1 MPKVIINE
9 VDQSRYI
16 APGNEAPVVI
26 LVPGTASFGPVF
38 TKENPKVHTFVGA
51 NDLSAFY
58 NMFGLSA
65 ATYKNGTAVTTIT
78 GDVSFDYV
86 TNLLNK
92 GATVKFYRLNEG
104 EYAKSAKL
112 ADITI
117 DGESVELKLSAKYTG
132 KLGNYLIVDA
142 KRVKDSTTD
151 VILSVYRMSVSNE
164 ANIDTDDKILAN
176 LSKYNRIESYRV
188 SNDINSSFYDNINEF
203 EYISVDTYIISEL
216 VKKLDELFKNE
227 KKTEI
232 IYRLNGGADF
242 KDTDSIIDSLHTAIG
257 DSFENFAD
265 PYLFDFDFVTSG
277 GFVTD
282 DGYDTTG
289 GELTIHA
296 KMIALCEKRGDCE
309 AILDTPYDFSADDV
323 ITYSSKI
330 NTSYATIYAPWCSS
344 VSAATGRTVM
354 MPPSYNFLQAI
365 LYGMSKN
372 AVENQL
378 WYVPAG
384 VNRAAA
390 PFIINPKYEIGSVIL
405 DKFQNNHDYRVN
417 PIMRVRNYGYCIYGN
432 STCQQS
438 VSGTAN
444 SALESLNVRLL
455 ANVIKKSIFAVCCG
469 LAFEYNDSR
478 LWTKFYAQMDVVL
491 TYMKRHFGLYDYKI
505 IMDTTT
511 VTAAAMNERR
521 VPGKIKISPQLA
533 GEFFD
538 IDFEIAPSGVSFSE
552 EDNG

>member
-38 TKENPKVHTFVGA
+38 TAENPQVHTFVGA

-58 NMFGLSA
+58 NMFGLAA
-65 ATYKNGTAVTTIT
+65 ATHKNGSAVTTLT

-117 DGESVELKLSAKYTG
+117 DGENVELKLSAKYTG
-132 KLGNYLIVDA
+132 KLGNYLIVD
-142 KRVKDSTTD
+142 VKPIKESTTD
-151 VILSVYRMSVSNE
+151 VVLSVYRMSISNE
-164 ANIDTDDKILAN
+164 INTDTDEKILAN
-176 LSKYNRIESYRV
+176 LTKYNRIESYRV
-188 SNDINSSFYDNINEF
+188 SNDMNSTFYDNINEF
-203 EYISVDTYIISEL
+203 EYINVDVDIINAL
-216 VKKLDELFKNE
+216 VGKDEA
-227 KKTEI
+227 
-232 IYRLNGGADF
+232 IYRLTGGADF
-242 KDTDSIIDSLHTAIG
+242 KDTDSIVDTLNEAVG
-257 DSFENFAD
+257 NSFSNFAD
-265 PYLFDFDFVTSG
+265 PYLFDFDFVSSG
-277 GFVTD
+277 GFVVD
-282 DGYDTTG
+282 SGYDITG
-289 GELTIHA
+289 GEKVIHA
-296 KMIALCEKRGDCE
+296 KMIALCETRGDCE
-309 AILDTPYDFSADDV
+309 AILDTPYDFTADEV
-323 ITYSSKI
+323 IEYSSKI
-330 NTSYATIYAPWCSS
+330 NTSYAVIYAPWCSS
-344 VSAATGRTVM
+344 VSVATGRTVM

-390 PFIINPKYEIGSVIL
+390 PFVINPKYEIGSVIL
-405 DKFQNNHDYRVN
+405 DKFQNNNNFRVN

-438 VSGTAN
+438 VSGTSN

>member
-38 TKENPKVHTFVGA
+38 TSENPQVHTFVGS

-65 ATYKNGTAVTTIT
+65 ATHKNGSAVTTLT

-112 ADITI
+112 DDITI
-117 DGESVELKLSAKYTG
+117 DGETVELKLSAKYTG
-132 KLGNYLIVDA
+132 KLGNYLIVNA
-142 KRVKDSTTD
+142 KPVKDSTTD
-151 VILSVYRMSVSNE
+151 VVLSVYRMSVSNE
-164 ANIDTDDKILAN
+164 SNKDTDEKILAN

-188 SNDINSSFYDNINEF
+188 SKDINSTFYDNINEF
-203 EYISVDTYIISEL
+203 EYINVDVDIIEAL
-216 VKKLDELFKNE
+216 IGKDEA
-227 KKTEI
+227 
-232 IYRLNGGADF
+232 IYRLTGGADF
-242 KDTDSIIDSLHTAIG
+242 KDTDSVITSLHTAIG
-257 DSFENFAD
+257 ESFANFAD

-282 DGYDTTG
+282 DGYDTVG
-289 GELTIHA
+289 GEPVIHN

-309 AILDTPYDFSADDV
+309 AILDTPYDFSADEV
-323 ITYSSKI
+323 INYSSKI

-390 PFIINPKYEIGSVIL
+390 PFVINPKYEIGSVIL
-405 DKFQNNHDYRVN
+405 DKFQNNNDFRVN

-438 VSGTAN
+438 VSGASN

>member
-65 ATYKNGTAVTTIT
+65 ATYKNGTAVTTLT

-104 EYAKSAKL
+104 EYAKSVKL

-142 KRVKDSTTD
+142 KPVKDSTTD
-151 VILSVYRMSVSNE
+151 VVLSVYRMSVSNE
-164 ANIDTDDKILAN
+164 VNTDSDDKILAN

-188 SNDINSSFYDNINEF
+188 SNDINSPFYDNINEF
-203 EYISVDTYIISEL
+203 DFINVDVDIISAL
-216 VKKLDELFKNE
+216 AGKDEA
-227 KKTEI
+227 
-232 IYRLNGGADF
+232 IYRLKDGTDF
-242 KDTDSIIDSLHTAIG
+242 KDTDSIIDSLHESIG
-257 DSFENFAD
+257 KSFEDFAD

-282 DGYDTTG
+282 EGYDVSG
-289 GELTIHA
+289 GEPVIHA

-309 AILDTPYDFSADDV
+309 AILDTPYDFSADEV
-323 ITYSSKI
+323 MTYSSKI
-330 NTSYATIYAPWCSS
+330 NTSYAAIYAPWCSS

-405 DKFQNNHDYRVN
+405 DKFQNNSDYRVN

-438 VSGTAN
+438 VSGASN